1 MKRWMLIAATL
12 AAAVVAGVG
21 ASHASERSPATIGQS
36 PDVALIVRERTPTS
50 AAAEQLVR
58 RLGGTVGRELPIVHG
73 FSARLPAVSVSRLRA
88 ARAITAVW
96 PDAQLHASEAAP
108 DDLEQYDGLPP
119 AAAWHETIGLPDV
132 NTRYQGAGVAV
143 ALVDTGVASVA
154 DLGARV
160 IERVD
165 FTSERDGLDRY
176 GHGTHMAGLIAGD
189 GLTSSGLW
197 RGAAPAADI
206 VSVKVAGADG
216 STDVSTVL
224 AGLQWVAGNEERLH
238 IRVLNVCFGTDSTQ
252 SAAIDPLNYAVQ
264 QVWKSGVF
272 VVVSAGN
279 RGPAP
284 GTVNKPGDDP
294 YVLTVGAADAA
305 GALANFSSRGPT
317 PDGFAKPD
325 LIAPGT
331 SIVSIRVPGS
341 TVDVARPA
349 ARIDDAY
356 FKGTG
361 TSQATAIVS
370 GIAALLFEANPAL
383 TPDEAKTA
391 LTHSATPV
399 PQDGAGAG
407 LVDAKRALDAAL
419 TPVLPAKDELAPS
432 TGLGSLEAS
441 RGSNHVLADPARTG
455 TMTPLT
461 GEVDVLGRPWD
472 AKTWSASFWS
482 ALSWDPAVWA
492 AASWGGWD
500 AKTWSAKTWSAK
512 TWSAS
517 TWN

>member
-1 MKRWMLIAATL
+1 MKRWILIAATITT
-12 AAAVVAGVG
+12 AAAAGLG
-21 ASHASERSPATIGQS
+21 APYASERSRATLGQP
-36 PDVALIVRERTPTS
+36 PDVALIVRERTPS
-50 AAAEQLVR
+50 SDAAEQLVR

-73 FSARLPAVSVSRLRA
+73 FSAQVPAGSVARLRTA
-88 ARAITAVW
+88 SGITAVW
-96 PDAQLHASEAAP
+96 PDAQLHAADAAP
-108 DDLEQYDGLPP
+108 ADLAWYDALPP
-119 AAAWHETIGLPDV
+119 AAAWHDAIGLPSA
-132 NTRYQGAGVAV
+132 NARYRGAGVAV
-143 ALVDTGVASVA
+143 ALVDTGVAAVA
-154 DLGARV
+154 DLGPRV

-189 GLTSSGLW
+189 GLSSNGLW

-224 AGLQWVAGNEERLH
+224 AGLQWVVGNENRLH
-238 IRVLNVCFGTDSTQ
+238 IRVLNVSFGTDSTQ
-252 SAAIDPLNYAVQ
+252 SAAIDPLNYAVE
-264 QVWKSGVF
+264 QVWRSGVF

-305 GALANFSSRGPT
+305 GAVADFSSRGPT
-317 PDGFAKPD
+317 TDGFAKPD

-349 ARIDDAY
+349 ARVDEAY

-370 GIAALLFEANPAL
+370 GIAALLFEANPSL
-383 TPDEAKTA
+383 TPDQAKAA
-391 LTHSATPV
+391 LTQSASPV
-399 PQDGAGAG
+399 AQAGSGAG
-407 LVDAKRALDAAL
+407 LVAAQGALDAAL
-419 TPVLPAKDELAPS
+419 APGLPANDGLAPS

-441 RGSNHVLADPARTG
+441 RGSYHVLADPAATG

-472 AKTWSASFWS
+472 AKTWSAGFWS
-482 ALSWDPAVWA
+482 SLSWDPAVWA
-492 AASWGGWD
+492 AASWSSWD
-500 AKTWSAKTWSAK
+500 AKTWSAK